1 MKRIILFL
9 MTFLTV
15 VFMQVPFFGTAEAA
29 RVAVV
34 PIQINDELVKRSADF
49 NGYYWD
55 IMIEKFKYPE
65 YELMDDEKVA
75 AVVPDEGLAT
85 FDQATLTSICEKVDA
100 EIVVAMR
107 LDEIT
112 ETPLNFR
119 REPTLE
125 TFMKGEFAS
134 YNRLTGKYYHKKMYI
149 KDEIEAV
156 LTLRNDWQQQ
166 TFASELRRY
175 INRTIEDKAKK
186 KNSRLSNKW

>member
-1 MKRIILFL
+1 MKKLVAFIFVLL
-9 MTFLTV
+9 A
-15 VFMQVPFFGTAEAA
+15 VFFMNAPFAGTAEAA

-34 PIQINDELVKRSADF
+34 PIQTNDKLVERAADF

-55 IMIEKFKYPE
+55 IMIDKFKYPD

-75 AVVPDEGLAT
+75 AVIPDEGLT
-85 FDQATLTSICEKVDA
+85 SFDQATLTTICEKVDA

-107 LDEIT
+107 LDEIK

-149 KDEIEAV
+149 KGEIEEV
-156 LTLRNDWQQQ
+156 LTLRTDWQQQ
-166 TFASELRRY
+166 TFASELKRY
-175 INRTIEDKAKK
+175 INRTIEDKEKK
-186 KNSRLSNKW
+186 KNSRIK